1 LARAPRRRKNP
12 RPCRSPEPS
21 AVGWAYAVRIGAAG
35 HCYSGDQPR
44 LPPQALQEQRR
55 PYQGKAQPLQISEPM
70 SSATIPRSRP
80 NPKSRWLA
88 PAGLIFLS
96 LVPIIAGAIR
106 LTDLT
111 GGQVT
116 PDNARFFDSPVPV
129 LIHIPTVTVYLVLG
143 AFQFVPTLRRGKRG
157 RASWHKIAGRI
168 LAPTGL
174 LAALSGLWMAVFY
187 DLPPLDGPL
196 LLALRLV
203 FGSAMVA
210 FIILGFIAVRRRNYV
225 RHSEWMSRA
234 YSIGIAQGTIVVV
247 TIPWIVLVGP
257 VNELTRALLIGASW
271 VLSLAV
277 AEYFIYRRAQGP
289 APKPRPSIQP
299 A

>member
-1 LARAPRRRKNP
+1 MKT
-12 RPCRSPEPS
+12 
-21 AVGWAYAVRIGAAG
+21 
-35 HCYSGDQPR
+35 
-44 LPPQALQEQRR
+44 
-55 PYQGKAQPLQISEPM
+55 
-70 SSATIPRSRP
+70 ATIARSRP
-80 NPKSRWLA
+80 KPRARWLV
-88 PAGLIFLS
+88 PAALILLS
-96 LVPIIAGAIR
+96 LVPIIAGTVR

-111 GGQVT
+111 GGQIT
-116 PDNARFFDSPVPV
+116 PENARFFDSPAPV
-129 LIHIPTVTVYLVLG
+129 LIHIPAVTVYLVLG
-143 AFQFVPTLRRGKRG
+143 AFQFVPSLRRGKHG

-196 LLALRLV
+196 LLVLRLV

-210 FIILGFIAVRRRNYV
+210 FIVLGFVAVRRRNYV

-234 YSIGIAQGTIVVV
+234 YAIGIAQGTIAVV

-257 VNELTRALLIGASW
+257 VNELSRALLIGASW

-277 AEYFIYRRAQGP
+277 AEYFIYRRAHGS
-289 APKPRPSIQP
+289 ARTPRPSVRP

>member
-1 LARAPRRRKNP
+1 MNT
-12 RPCRSPEPS
+12 
-21 AVGWAYAVRIGAAG
+21 AA
-35 HCYSGDQPR
+35 
-44 LPPQALQEQRR
+44 
-55 PYQGKAQPLQISEPM
+55 M
-70 SSATIPRSRP
+70 PRSRP
-80 NPKSRWLA
+80 APPARWLV
-88 PAGLIFLS
+88 PAGLILLS
-96 LVPIIAGAIR
+96 LVPVLAGALR
-106 LTDLT
+106 LTELAE
-111 GGQVT
+111 GQVR

-143 AFQFVPTLRRGKRG
+143 AFQFVPSLRRGTRR
-157 RASWHKIAGRI
+157 RASWHKAAGRI

-196 LLALRLV
+196 LLVLRLV

-210 FIILGFIAVRRRNYV
+210 FIALGFIAARRRNYV

-234 YSIGIAQGTIVVV
+234 YAIGIAQGTIVVV
-247 TIPWIVLVGP
+247 TIPWIALVGP
-257 VNELTRALLIGASW
+257 VTEFSRAVLIGASW

-277 AEYFIYRRAQGP
+277 AEFFIHRRSKQQVPVRPAAGP
-289 APKPRPSIQP
+289 AR

>member
-1 LARAPRRRKNP
+1 MNT
-12 RPCRSPEPS
+12 
-21 AVGWAYAVRIGAAG
+21 AA
-35 HCYSGDQPR
+35 
-44 LPPQALQEQRR
+44 
-55 PYQGKAQPLQISEPM
+55 
-70 SSATIPRSRP
+70 IPRSRP
-80 NPKSRWLA
+80 APAARWLV
-88 PAGLIFLS
+88 PAGLILLS
-96 LVPIIAGAIR
+96 LVPVLAGALR
-106 LTDLT
+106 LTELA
-111 GGQVT
+111 GGQVR

-143 AFQFVPTLRRGKRG
+143 AFQFVPSLRRGTR
-157 RASWHKIAGRI
+157 RRPSWHKAAGRI

-210 FIILGFIAVRRRNYV
+210 FIVLGFIAVRRRNYV

-234 YSIGIAQGTIVVV
+234 YAIGIAQGTIVVV
-247 TIPWIVLVGP
+247 TIPWIALVGP
-257 VNELTRALLIGASW
+257 VTELSRAVLIGASW

-277 AEYFIYRRAQGP
+277 AEFFIHRRAKQGNLSP
-289 APKPRPSIQP
+289 GPSIK
-299 A
+299 AA

>member
-1 LARAPRRRKNP
+1 MNT
-12 RPCRSPEPS
+12 
-21 AVGWAYAVRIGAAG
+21 AA
-35 HCYSGDQPR
+35 
-44 LPPQALQEQRR
+44 
-55 PYQGKAQPLQISEPM
+55 
-70 SSATIPRSRP
+70 IPRSRP
-80 NPKSRWLA
+80 APAASWLV
-88 PAGLIFLS
+88 PAGLILLS
-96 LVPIIAGAIR
+96 LVPVLAGALR
-106 LTDLT
+106 LTELA
-111 GGQVT
+111 GGQVR

-143 AFQFVPTLRRGKRG
+143 AFQFVPSLRRGTR
-157 RASWHKIAGRI
+157 RRPSWHKAAGRI

-210 FIILGFIAVRRRNYV
+210 FIVLGFIAVRRRNYV

-234 YSIGIAQGTIVVV
+234 YAIGIAQGTIVVV
-247 TIPWIVLVGP
+247 TIPWIALVGP
-257 VNELTRALLIGASW
+257 VTELSRAVLIGASW

-277 AEYFIYRRAQGP
+277 AEFFIHRRAKQVNLSPG
-289 APKPRPSIQP
+289 PSIK
-299 A
+299 AA

>member
-1 LARAPRRRKNP
+1 
-12 RPCRSPEPS
+12 
-21 AVGWAYAVRIGAAG
+21 
-35 HCYSGDQPR
+35 
-44 LPPQALQEQRR
+44 
-55 PYQGKAQPLQISEPM
+55 M
-70 SSATIPRSRP
+70 TTATVPRSRP
-80 NPKSRWLA
+80 NPKTRWLV
-88 PAGLIFLS
+88 PASLIFLS
-96 LVPIIAGAIR
+96 LVPIIAGAVR

-129 LIHIPTVTVYLVLG
+129 LIHIPTVTLYLVLG
-143 AFQFVPTLRRGKRG
+143 AFQFVPPLRRGNGG
-157 RASWHKIAGRI
+157 RPSWHKVAGRI

-196 LLALRLV
+196 LLVLRLV

-210 FIILGFIAVRRRNYV
+210 FIVLGFVAVRRRNYV

-234 YSIGIAQGTIVVV
+234 YAIGIAQGTIVVV

-257 VNELTRALLIGASW
+257 VDELTRALLIGASW

-277 AEYFIYRRAQGP
+277 AEYFIYRRAHGP
-289 APKPRPSIQP
+289 VAKPRPARPVP
-299 A
+299 AAPPPAR